1 MSICL
6 RRRDF
11 IAGLGGAA
19 VWPLAAAAHRR
30 PNFRF
35 FGDRFV
41 YFQLLRSFLSH
52 YPKQSACLA
61 ALQIPGLSG
70 FGVPPPPDSESIRSE
85 QTGSQNATIK
95 TAHFR
100 HYFFESPT

>member
-52 YPKQSACLA
+52 YPKQSACRA
-61 ALQIPGLSG
+61 VLQIPSLRG
-70 FGVPPPPDSESIRSE
+70 FCVLAAPG
-85 QTGSQNATIK
+85 
-95 TAHFR
+95 
-100 HYFFESPT
+100 